1 MLQRMIGAARLNVHT
16 YEDVENDQTATKQ
29 ALLVVVLVS
38 LASGIG
44 AIGIGAIAIGDDY
57 NILNFLLGIAVG
69 IIGWAIWAY
78 ITFLVGT
85 KFLNTPETHA
95 DWGQLARGTAFAQTP
110 GLLRVFGFIPY
121 IGGVIILIS
130 MIWLIIAMVIAVR
143 QCLDYQSTW
152 RAFAVVLIGFIP
164 HMILISI
171 VNYILFSTVGKLG
184 S

>member
-78 ITFLVGT
+78 ITFFCGT

-110 GLLRVFGFIPY
+110 GLLRVFGIIPY
-121 IGGVIILIS
+121 IGGVIVLIS
-130 MIWLIIAMVIAVR
+130 VIWLIIAMVIADR
-143 QCLDYQSTW
+143 QCLDYQSTN
-152 RAFAVVLIGFIP
+152 RAFAVVLISFIP
-164 HMILISI
+164 YIILVSI
-171 VNYILFSTVGKLG
+171 VFAILFGAVGKLG

>member
-1 MLQRMIGAARLNVHT
+1 MIGAARLNVHT

-78 ITFLVGT
+78 ITFFVGT

-164 HMILISI
+164 HMILIGI

>member
-1 MLQRMIGAARLNVHT
+1 MLQRMIGAALLNVHT

-38 LASGIG
+38 IASGIG
-44 AIGIGAIAIGDDY
+44 AIGIGAIPIGDAY
-57 NILNFLLGIAVG
+57 ILNFLLGIAVG

-78 ITFLVGT
+78 ITFFVGT

-110 GLLRVFGFIPY
+110 GLLRVFGIIPY

-130 MIWLIIAMVIAVR
+130 VIWLIIAMVIAVR

-164 HMILISI
+164 YIILVSI
-171 VNYILFSTVGKLG
+171 VSAILFGTVGKLG

>member
-38 LASGIG
+38 IASGIG
-44 AIGIGAIAIGDDY
+44 TIGAGDAF
-57 NILNFLLGIAVG
+57 ILNFLVGIAIG

-78 ITFLVGT
+78 ITFFVGT
-85 KFLNTPETHA
+85 KLLNTPETHA

-110 GLLRVFGFIPY
+110 GLLRVFGIIPY
-121 IGGVIILIS
+121 IGGVIVLIS
-130 MIWLIIAMVIAVR
+130 VIWLIIAMVIAVR
-143 QCLDYQSTW
+143 QCLDYQSTN
-152 RAFAVVLIGFIP
+152 RAFAVVLISFIP
-164 HMILISI
+164 YIILVSI
-171 VNYILFSTVGKLG
+171 VFAILFGAVGKIG

>member
-38 LASGIG
+38 IASGIG
-44 AIGIGAIAIGDDY
+44 TIGAGDAF
-57 NILNFLLGIAVG
+57 ILNFLVGIAIG

-78 ITFLVGT
+78 ITFFVGT
-85 KFLNTPETHA
+85 KLLNTPETHA

-110 GLLRVFGFIPY
+110 GLLRVFGIIPY
-121 IGGVIILIS
+121 IGGVIVLIS
-130 MIWLIIAMVIAVR
+130 VIWLIIAMVIAVR
-143 QCLDYQSTW
+143 QCLDYQSTN
-152 RAFAVVLIGFIP
+152 RAFAVVLISFIP
-164 HMILISI
+164 YIILVSI
-171 VNYILFSTVGKLG
+171 VFAILFGAVGKLG

>member
-38 LASGIG
+38 IASGIG
-44 AIGIGAIAIGDDY
+44 AISIGAIGAGDAP
-57 NILNFLLGIAVG
+57 ILNFLARIAVG

-78 ITFLVGT
+78 ITFFVGT

-110 GLLRVFGFIPY
+110 GLLRVFGIIPY
-121 IGGVIILIS
+121 IGGVIVLIS
-130 MIWLIIAMVIAVR
+130 VIWTIIAMVIAVR
-143 QCLDYQSTW
+143 QCLDYQSTY
-152 RAFAVVLIGFIP
+152 RAISVVLISFIP
-164 HMILISI
+164 YIMLVALFS
-171 VNYILFSTVGKLG
+171 YILSSAVGKPG
-184 S
+184 I

>member
-16 YEDVENDQTATKQ
+16 YEDVEHDQTATKQ

-38 LASGIG
+38 IASGIG
-44 AIGIGAIAIGDDY
+44 AIAAGEAF
-57 NILNFLLGIAVG
+57 ILNFLLGIAIG

-78 ITFLVGT
+78 ITFFVGT

-110 GLLRVFGFIPY
+110 GLLRVFGIVPY
-121 IGGVIILIS
+121 IGGVIVLIS
-130 MIWLIIAMVIAVR
+130 VIWTIIAMVIAVH
-143 QCLDYQSTW
+143 QCLDYQTNYT
-152 RAFAVVLIGFIP
+152 RAFAVVLISFIP
-164 HMILISI
+164 YIIMVSI
-171 VNYILFSTVGKLG
+171 VYAILLGTVGKLG